1 MDIIVSLLVILA
13 AYFLKGLS
21 GFGPALIMIPFLTII
36 YDPATAI
43 ILTAFLDFLAG
54 AVLIPRIRKDISWP
68 FVVPVIISMGIG
80 AVFGA
85 YLLGQLPV
93 NMIRQIMGLAIAAF
107 ALYLLFQKN
116 SNHQTEGQAGFIR
129 YPIGILSGLSGGL
142 LGISGPPIVIFM
154 KMFYDKVFF
163 RTQLIVIFLFG
174 SGWRLILYYLN
185 KIENSLDWRLF
196 PIFIVTMILG
206 VLIGNKIHIQISEKV
221 FNRLVAIIIFVT
233 AIRMLF

>member
-1 MDIIVSLLVILA
+1 MEIIVALLVILA

-43 ILTAFLDFLAG
+43 VITAFLDFLAG
-54 AVLIPRIRKDISWP
+54 FVLVPQIRKNIAWP
-68 FVVPVIISMGIG
+68 FVVPIIISMGIG

-93 NMIRQIMGLAIAAF
+93 TTIRQIMGIAIGVF
-107 ALYLLFQKN
+107 ALYLLIQKN
-116 SNHQTEGQAGFIR
+116 GNQHTTDHSGIVK
-129 YPIGILSGLSGGL
+129 YPVGLLSGLFGGL
-142 LGISGPPIVIFM
+142 LGISGPPIVIYM
-154 KMFYDKVFF
+154 KMFYDKAFF
-163 RTQLIVIFLFG
+163 RSQLIVIFLFG

-185 KIENSLDWRLF
+185 QININLDWTLF
-196 PIFIVTMILG
+196 PIFVITMILG
-206 VLIGNKIHIQISEKV
+206 VFIGNKIHIKISEIV
-221 FNRLVAIIIFVT
+221 FTRLVAIIIFLT

>member
-1 MDIIVSLLVILA
+1 MDILIPLLVILG

-43 ILTAFLDFLAG
+43 IITALLDFLAG
-54 AVLIPRIRKDISWP
+54 VILVPQIRKDISWH
-68 FVVPVIISMGIG
+68 FVLPIIISMAIG
-80 AVFGA
+80 ASVGA

-93 NMIRQIMGLAIAAF
+93 DTLRQLMGLAIALF
-107 ALYLLFQKN
+107 ALYLLIQKN
-116 SNHQTEGQAGFIR
+116 SNNPTRGPSEIVK
-129 YPIGILSGLSGGL
+129 YPVGILSGLFGGL
-142 LGISGPPIVIFM
+142 LGISGPPLVIYM
-154 KMFYDKVFF
+154 KMYYAKTFF

-185 KIENSLDWRLF
+185 QIEMRLDWTLL
-196 PIFIVTMILG
+196 PIFIVSMILG
-206 VLIGNKIHIQISEKV
+206 VFIGNKIHIKISEIV
-221 FNRLVAIIIFVT
+221 FTRLVAVIIFLT